1 MSDIKFVIPTYNRY
15 EEIQSK
21 TLTTLKEGG
30 VPSEQIYIFVANEEE
45 KEKYEKSTD
54 NTYYNEIIVG
64 ELGIRQQRI
73 FISKYFPV
81 GERICSM
88 DDDVEQVIKKV
99 QGELH
104 KVENIYKLVE
114 SCFKTLRMSEFEG
127 INIWGVY
134 PTPNCRWM
142 KESYI
147 TTDLRFCIGVMF
159 GYINRHDEEL
169 YASDKCQTKSD
180 IEQSILYYIKD
191 KGIARFNDICF
202 KTKFKAKGGIG
213 KDRYA
218 QDKVAQEYLCQTYP
232 MICSPKFRN
241 DGSPEVVVKR
251 NPKLP
256 H

>member
-99 QGELH
+99 QG
-104 KVENIYKLVE
+104 
-114 SCFKTLRMSEFEG
+114 
-127 INIWGVY
+127 
-134 PTPNCRWM
+134 
-142 KESYI
+142 
-147 TTDLRFCIGVMF
+147 
-159 GYINRHDEEL
+159 
-169 YASDKCQTKSD
+169 
-180 IEQSILYYIKD
+180 
-191 KGIARFNDICF
+191 
-202 KTKFKAKGGIG
+202 
-213 KDRYA
+213 
-218 QDKVAQEYLCQTYP
+218 
-232 MICSPKFRN
+232 
-241 DGSPEVVVKR
+241 
-251 NPKLP
+251 
-256 H
+256 